1 MVFREKQGVI
11 FVKDYT
17 RCRDLIC
24 LCLIVL
30 TFFVFGL
37 WGEIETVDKPVE
49 TVSTVSV
56 APTPIPTSTP
66 EPAKP
71 PYLRDDVP
79 LSAEIQ
85 TVLYEACQEAGIEYE
100 VGLGLIE
107 AESVFNSDAVS
118 PFGCYG
124 LCQLNPQYFPADLSD
139 EDNIK
144 AGIGYLGEL
153 VEKYG
158 DLDAALT
165 AYNAGSDTGSRTYA
179 RKVMNYA
186 NEWGGKIDG

>member
-1 MVFREKQGVI
+1 MKNYIHRQDI
-11 FVKDYT
+11 IY
-17 RCRDLIC
+17 
-24 LCLIVL
+24 LCLAILV
-30 TFFVFGL
+30 FFVCAK
-37 WGEIETVDKPVE
+37 WGEIETADKPVE

-56 APTPIPTSTP
+56 APTPIPTSTQ
-66 EPAKP
+66 EPTKP

-79 LSAEIQ
+79 LSEELQ

-107 AESVFNSDAVS
+107 AESGFKSDAVS
-118 PFGCYG
+118 PCGAYG
-124 LCQLNPQYFPADLSD
+124 LCQLNPRYFQAGMSD
-139 EDNIK
+139 EENIK

-153 VEKYG
+153 LEKYG

-165 AYNAGSDTGSRTYA
+165 AYNAGSDTGSRLYA

-186 NEWGGKIDG
+186 NKWGGKTDG

>member
-1 MVFREKQGVI
+1 MKNYIHSQDMIYLCVAILVF
-11 FVKDYT
+11 F
-17 RCRDLIC
+17 L
-24 LCLIVL
+24 
-30 TFFVFGL
+30 FGR
-37 WGEIETVDKPVE
+37 WGEMETVDKPVE

-56 APTPIPTSTP
+56 AQTHILTLTPTPTSEPTN
-66 EPAKP
+66 P

-107 AESVFNSDAVS
+107 AESRFKSDAVS
-118 PFGCYG
+118 PLGCYG
-124 LCQLNPQYFPADLSD
+124 LCQLNPQYFPAVLSD

-153 VEKYG
+153 LEKYG

-165 AYNAGSDTGSRTYA
+165 AYNIGFDNGSMAYA
-179 RKVMNYA
+179 KKVMNYA
-186 NEWGGKIDG
+186 NKWGGI

>member
-1 MVFREKQGVI
+1 MKNYIHRQDI
-11 FVKDYT
+11 IY
-17 RCRDLIC
+17 
-24 LCLIVL
+24 LCLAVL
-30 TFFVFGL
+30 VFFVCAK
-37 WGEIETVDKPVE
+37 WGEIETADKPVE

-56 APTPIPTSTP
+56 APTPIPTLTP
-66 EPAKP
+66 TPTSEPAKP
-71 PYLRDDVP
+71 PHLRDDVP

-107 AESVFNSDAVS
+107 TESGFKSDAVS
-118 PFGCYG
+118 PCGAYG
-124 LCQLNPQYFPADLSD
+124 LCQLNPQYFPAGLSD

-153 VEKYG
+153 LEKYG

-165 AYNAGSDTGSRTYA
+165 AYNRGFDNGNRAYSN
-179 RKVMNYA
+179 KVMAYA
-186 NEWGGKIDG
+186 EKWRGNDG